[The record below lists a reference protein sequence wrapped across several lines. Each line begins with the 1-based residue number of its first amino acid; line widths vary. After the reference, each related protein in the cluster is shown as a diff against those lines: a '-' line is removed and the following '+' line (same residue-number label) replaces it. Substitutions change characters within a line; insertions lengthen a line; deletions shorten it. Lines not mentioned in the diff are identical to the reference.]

1 MKESHKRTLGTIGDG
16 LIRLLKIIWIVVKSF
31 FEAITWDFYDNIKK
45 YWKKTFKKTATQ
57 EPVKPEPKKEPEQPL
72 P

>member
-1 MKESHKRTLGTIGDG
+1 MKEGHKRTLGILRDG
-16 LIRLLKIIWIVVKSF
+16 FVKLLKIVWIIIKSF

-45 YWKKTFKKTATQ
+45 YWKKTFKKAAQ
-57 EPVKPEPKKEPEQPL
+57 EPAKPAPKEEKQPL